1 MAKAATNKPKATTTA
16 APRRE
21 FLQLAETYNPAK
33 DKIAGYFVS
42 EKLDG
47 SRCFW
52 DGGISRGMKTI
63 DVPWA
68 SLTDPKTGK
77 PKPKVKPI
85 STGLWSRYGN
95 PIMAP
100 DSFLNQLP
108 ACPLDGELWAG
119 RGKFQLCRSIVA
131 GDEPDSRFNQIQFAV
146 YSTPPL
152 SMLLQRGQIKNANM
166 VCEFGNDLARWFE
179 QRRCNQFGG
188 DYAALGIGSFND
200 ELLFLNENI
209 PSEGSAVYMHRQI
222 KLPDDEETARR
233 ALESFMA
240 GVLDKGGEG
249 VIIRNP
255 EASWTPKRHR
265 GLLKYKPYEDAEATI
280 VGFVTGRQGKQG
292 NVLGKIGTLVCETKG
307 PKGRVRFEIGTG
319 MTMEER
325 DFASDAG
332 RAFAL
337 SHPETQVEGFDGK
350 HFKRGQK
357 ITFKFREWTD
367 DGIPKEGR
375 YWRVREED

>member
-1 MAKAATNKPKATTTA
+1 MAKAAAKKPKAVST
-16 APRRE
+16 RRE
-21 FLQLAETYNPAK
+21 FLQLAETYQPDK
-33 DKIAGYFVS
+33 DKIAGFFVS

-77 PKPKVKPI
+77 PKAKVKPMA
-85 STGLWSRYGN
+85 TGLWSRYGN
-95 PIMAP
+95 PIIAP
-100 DSFLNQLP
+100 DSFLAQLP

-119 RGKFQLCRSIVA
+119 RGQFQLCRSIVA
-131 GDEPDSRFNQIQFAV
+131 GDDPDPRFDRIQFAV

-152 SMLLQRGQIKNANM
+152 AYLLQEGQIKNANM
-166 VCEFGNDLARWFE
+166 LCFMGAHIRPWFE
-179 QRRCNQFGG
+179 KHRCNQFGG
-188 DYAALGIGSFND
+188 DYAAVEQGNFNA
-200 ELLFLNENI
+200 ELHFLNENI
-209 PSEGSAVYMHRQI
+209 PSEGSAVYLHRQTR
-222 KLPDDEETARR
+222 LPLEEEPARR
-233 ALESFMA
+233 ALEDMME
-240 GVLDKGGEG
+240 GILEKGGEG
-249 VIIRNP
+249 VIIRDP
-255 EASWTPKRHR
+255 MAHWTPKRHR
-265 GLLKYKPYEDAEATI
+265 GLLKYKPYEDSEATI

-307 PKGRVRFEIGTG
+307 PKGKVRFEIGTG
-319 MTMEER
+319 LTMEER
-325 DFASDAG
+325 ELLDRTSTNWAE
-332 RAFAL
+332 RNVETAL
-337 SHPETQVEGFDGK
+337 PDIFQAK

-375 YWRVREED
+375 YWRVREDD